1 VIDNA
6 ACPLCQ
12 TSSEDIKHMMLTC
25 GRAKSVWN
33 FLGIGS
39 QIDRLAQGGRL
50 GQQMIEE
57 AIRSGGNVKR
67 LNNVGLPELILI
79 GDGIFGGKEEDLS
92 MASLSRTL
100 IGLLRR
106 SLP

>member
-1 VIDNA
+1 MW
-6 ACPLCQ
+6 P
-12 TSSEDIKHMMLTC
+12 SEVCLEFPRNREPNC
-25 GRAKSVWN
+25 
-33 FLGIGS
+33 
-39 QIDRLAQGGRL
+39 RL

-67 LNNVGLPELILI
+67 LNNVGLPELIPI
-79 GDGIFGGKEEDLS
+79 GDGIFGGREEDLS

>member
-1 VIDNA
+1 
-6 ACPLCQ
+6 
-12 TSSEDIKHMMLTC
+12 
-25 GRAKSVWN
+25 
-33 FLGIGS
+33 
-39 QIDRLAQGGRL
+39 
-50 GQQMIEE
+50 MIEE

-67 LNNVGLPELILI
+67 LNNVGLPELMLI

-92 MASLSRTL
+92 VASLSRTL